1 MNDDTSYRGHLLV
14 AAPELL
20 DPNFH
25 QTVVLIVEHGEQGTL
40 GLVLTRPSDTTVAQ
54 LWEQI
59 GDEPCSSDRPLYVGG
74 PVEGPLMSLHS
85 HESLADQTIL
95 PGIFFSVQK
104 ENLTEVVSKP
114 DDSYRLFIGHAGWG
128 AGQLEAEMKEGSWL
142 ILPATAEVI
151 FYEGDDLWDKVRAE
165 IPARRD
171 SLISRLGIKHAPSNP
186 RWN

>member
-1 MNDDTSYRGHLLV
+1 MKDEPSYRGHLLV

-25 QTVVLIVEHGEQGTL
+25 QTVVLIIEHGEQGTL

-59 GDEPCSSDRPLYVGG
+59 GDEPCSSDRPLFVGG
-74 PVEGPLMSLHS
+74 PVEGPLMAIHI
-85 HESLADQTIL
+85 HESLADQTVL
-95 PGIFFSVQK
+95 PGVFFSVQK
-104 ENLTEVVSKP
+104 ENLTQLVSKP

-142 ILPATAEVI
+142 TMPATAETV
-151 FYEGDDLWDKVRAE
+151 FYSEDDLWDKLREEFVK
-165 IPARRD
+165 
-171 SLISRLGIKHAPSNP
+171 SSFFGRLGIKHAPANP
-186 RWN
+186 RMN